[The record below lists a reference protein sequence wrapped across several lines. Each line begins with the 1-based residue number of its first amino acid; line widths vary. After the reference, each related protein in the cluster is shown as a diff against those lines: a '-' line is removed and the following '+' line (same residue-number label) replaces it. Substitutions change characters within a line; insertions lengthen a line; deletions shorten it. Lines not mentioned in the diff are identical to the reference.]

1 MNGEVNTTLL
11 PCCSYDHRRA
21 LYGNPKSEILNSKQI
36 PITKFQNSKHV
47 LDLGHLD
54 FEFV

>member
-1 MNGEVNTTLL
+1 MTIAVLCTEIL
-11 PCCSYDHRRA
+11 
-21 LYGNPKSEILNSKQI
+21 NPKSEILNSKQI